1 MYSTSRKRYT
11 WREDWQR
18 EEDAPDETRMAN
30 ICVAAMNDVNPNLK
44 FTVETVHGFDNK
56 RLATLDMVCEVI
68 NN

>member
-1 MYSTSRKRYT
+1 M
-11 WREDWQR
+11 EDN
-18 EEDAPDETRMAN
+18 EEDAPEETRMAN